1 MNMNVPLRKN
11 LHHRLYDINAEQKMK
26 GLKMT
31 EVMLEKLRNAV
42 STDGYKNMAIKTMIP
57 KTTLWR
63 ICTKGLIPTPGHNKL
78 IQMWYEN
85 SVGKNEPAATAEK
98 KETTGRGKK
107 QAVSL
112 NRIRKCRLDEM
123 ETLRQNIMEKISCIE
138 SYSSLLT
145 LDLIL
150 TANKPV
156 TITIH
161 SYPPVIEAVK
171 KGSFLTMLRQSL
183 ALFFCGASAGALIT
197 CTLFAILR

>member
-1 MNMNVPLRKN
+1 
-11 LHHRLYDINAEQKMK
+11 
-26 GLKMT
+26 MT

-107 QAVSL
+107 QAVCRD
-112 NRIRKCRLDEM
+112 RIRKCRLDEM

-156 TITIH
+156 TITI
-161 SYPPVIEAVK
+161 P
-171 KGSFLTMLRQSL
+171 F
-183 ALFFCGASAGALIT
+183 
-197 CTLFAILR
+197 